1 MFGVMKIGCLLWWGK
16 APSDSGLNAL
26 PDILQQALASKL
38 LPTSTILG
46 FRAPQG
52 ARNLAHGLPISSPD
66 FHTVIQNLFTTYELL
81 TFSFSVSSPE
91 LVCFRL
97 RKQPQSV
104 MAARMSESRT
114 NSEATGT

>member
-1 MFGVMKIGCLLWWGK
+1 MRGVRTDSMFGVMKIGCLLWWGK
-16 APSDSGLNAL
+16 APSDAGLNAL

-38 LPTSTILG
+38 LLTSTILG

-52 ARNLAHGLPISSPD
+52 ARNLGPWFTDLLD

-91 LVCFRL
+91 LVCFR
-97 RKQPQSV
+97 R
-104 MAARMSESRT
+104 R
-114 NSEATGT
+114 